1 MEYIIVILAVLAAV
15 GIGVS
20 AWLVLKSK
28 AQDSRMESANESAA
42 GVVAHAQEESRTILL
57 TAQEEALK
65 LRNTAE
71 TEVKEQ
77 RRELTRLESRHQ
89 QREEQLER
97 KIETQEQR
105 QTELTAKEAKVE
117 EERKEI
123 GELRAEQ
130 GKALERIAGLS
141 VDEARELVVRRGE
154 EEAQH
159 DLARR
164 YYELE
169 RDTKDRAD
177 ENARRIIAVAINR
190 LASDVVSESTTS
202 VVSLPNDEMKGR
214 LIGREGRNIRT
225 LEGLTGVDVIID
237 DTPEA
242 VTVSC
247 FDPVRREVAR
257 LALEKLVS
265 DGRIQPARIEDM
277 VNRAQNEIDQTIMK
291 AGEQATF
298 EVGVSGLDT
307 ELVRLLGQL
316 KYRYSY
322 GENVLQH
329 SVEVGLLAG
338 MLAAESGANVQVAKA
353 GGLLHDIGK
362 AMTHEVSGPHAEI
375 GAEVAKR
382 HGINHSS
389 YRGILEHHWDEHETV
404 ESFLV
409 AAADAISAAR
419 PGARKESLEL
429 YVKRLREL
437 EEVAASFEGVERT
450 FAIQAGR
457 EVRVMVKPEDMDDI
471 KAASL
476 ARNIARK
483 VEEDLVFPGQIKVT
497 VIRET
502 RSVEYADKP
511 ASETAGAARR
521 ISTKVP
527 KRPIRP
533 AAPDQ
538 QPGSNEGTQE
548 RERSGCWVP
557 FSNIQ
562 YRPAPRG
569 RGQGEGQPL
578 AYIDDRRRYRETG
591 PGSGP
596 PPRP

>member
-1 MEYIIVILAVLAAV
+1 MEYIIVILAVLAAA

-20 AWLVLKSK
+20 TWSVLKSK
-28 AQDSRMESANESAA
+28 NNDSRLQNANESAA
-42 GVVAHAQEESRTILL
+42 GVMTQAEEDSRKVLL
-57 TAQEEALK
+57 TAQEEVLN
-65 LRNTAE
+65 LRSTAE
-71 TEVKEQ
+71 TEIKEQ
-77 RRELTRLESRHQ
+77 RQELTRMERRHL

-97 KIETQEQR
+97 KIEAQEQR
-105 QTELTAKEAKVE
+105 QLDLSGREAEVAEALRDVE
-117 EERKEI
+117 GQK
-123 GELRAEQ
+123 AEQ
-130 GKALERIAGLS
+130 QKALERIAGLS
-141 VDEARELVVRRGE
+141 VDEARELVVKRGE
-154 EEAQH
+154 DEAQH

-169 RDTKDRAD
+169 REQKERAD
-177 ENARRIIAVAINR
+177 ENARRIITIAINR
-190 LASDVVSESTTS
+190 LASDVVAETTTS
-202 VVSLPNDEMKGR
+202 IVSLPNDEMKGR

-225 LEGLTGVDVIID
+225 LESLTGVDVIID

-277 VNRAQNEIDQTIMK
+277 VNRAQVEIDNTIMK

-298 EVGVSGLDT
+298 DVGVSGLDS

-329 SVEVGLLAG
+329 SVEVALLAG
-338 MLAAESGANVQVAKA
+338 MLAAESGANVQVAKV

-362 AMTHEVSGPHAEI
+362 ALTHEIAGPHAEI
-375 GAEVAKR
+375 GAEIAKR
-382 HGINHSS
+382 HGIGHSS
-389 YRGILEHHWDEHETV
+389 YRGILEHHWDEHETI

-409 AAADAISAAR
+409 ASADAISAAR

-437 EEVAASFEGVERT
+437 EEVATSFTGVERA

-457 EVRVMVKPEDMDDI
+457 EVRVMVKPDDI
-471 KAASL
+471 DDITSATL

-502 RSVEYADKP
+502 RNIEYA
-511 ASETAGAARR
+511 R
-521 ISTKVP
+521 
-527 KRPIRP
+527 
-533 AAPDQ
+533 
-538 QPGSNEGTQE
+538 
-548 RERSGCWVP
+548 
-557 FSNIQ
+557 
-562 YRPAPRG
+562 
-569 RGQGEGQPL
+569 
-578 AYIDDRRRYRETG
+578 
-591 PGSGP
+591 
-596 PPRP
+596 